1 MKNKKFDCMDLQHEG
16 AEKIFERTGNM
27 TIAEELSYWQK
38 RSEELRRRR
47 LIRKTGCNCPESL
60 YSEISF
66 RRGEAV

>member
-1 MKNKKFDCMDLQHEG
+1 MDLQHEG
-16 AEKIFERTGNM
+16 SEKIFERTGNM